1 MNMLTM
7 KEIRARLNRKY
18 RGAWNAEVAHY
29 LGKKAAIARVR
40 RMMNTLQASDGLKL
54 ALDTYEIRVDE
65 EMQTDM
71 GG

>member
-18 RGAWNAEVAHY
+18 RDAWNAEVAHY
-29 LGKKAAIARVR
+29 HGKKAAIAKVR
-40 RMMNTLQASDGLKL
+40 RMMNTLHADDGLKL
-54 ALDTYEIRVDE
+54 ALDTYEIRIDD

>member
-1 MNMLTM
+1 MSIPTM

-18 RGAWNAEVAHY
+18 REAWNAEVAHY
-29 LGKKAAIARVR
+29 HGKKAAIARVR
-40 RMMNTLQASDGLKL
+40 RMMNTIQASDGLKL
-54 ALDTYEIRVDE
+54 ALDTYEIRIDD

>member
-1 MNMLTM
+1 MSIPTI
-7 KEIRARLNRKY
+7 EGIRSQFKGLPTA
-18 RGAWNAEVAHY
+18 AWYVEVAHY
-29 LGKKAAIARVR
+29 HGKKSAIARVR
-40 RMMNTLQASDGLKL
+40 RMMNTLHADEGLKL